1 MRRTNTLLVAFLAAL
16 VAVALGACARGTPS
30 AAPDELMARA
40 SALLDGND
48 AAAAVPLLEQALA
61 QEDSAAAR
69 YLLGN
74 AWSQQGRYDQAE
86 PEYLRALELDPAHD
100 DARANLAV
108 AYYMQ
113 GRNAEA
119 EETTRQVL
127 AKHAQDADLHYN
139 LGAIL
144 AAQQR
149 YDEAEASFVAAQ
161 SLNDT
166 LPQVYLGLGVL
177 YRDTGR
183 NEEAVG
189 ALQRYL
195 ELSSD
200 AEWRAEA
207 EAILKELGAAN
218 GS

>member
-1 MRRTNTLLVAFLAAL
+1 MRRTNRLLITFLAAL

-30 AAPDELMARA
+30 AAPSELLARA
-40 SALLDGND
+40 SALLDAND

-86 PEYLRALELDPAHD
+86 PAYLRALELDPAHD

-127 AKHAQDADLHYN
+127 ARHLQDADLHYN

-144 AAQQR
+144 AAKQR
-149 YDEAEASFVAAQ
+149 YDEAEASFLAAQ

-207 EAILKELGAAN
+207 ETILKELGVAN